1 MNVLGELEDIL
12 DRERQLILG
21 ARFNDLERLATRKS
35 LLAGRIGQA
44 VKSDLSHIERLRAS
58 AARND
63 ALLQSAAQG
72 LKAALQQISDARS
85 LRDQTTY
92 AADGSRNPI
101 APRTSKLL
109 QRL

>member
-1 MNVLGELEDIL
+1 MSVLGELEDIL
-12 DRERQLILG
+12 EKERHLILS
-21 ARFNDLERLATRKS
+21 ARFEDLERLATRKS
-35 LLAGRIGQA
+35 LLAGRIGRKNKA
-44 VKSDLSHIERLRAS
+44 DISRVEKLRAA

-72 LKAALQQISDARS
+72 LKSAVRQIADARS
-85 LRDQTTY
+85 LGDQTTY

-101 APRTSKLL
+101 APRAGKLL